1 VLRKGFGRYLDVRHS
16 GVEHRMAGRGRSRQG
31 DGVDGPGSLEGIEWV
46 GIRERRDPVAGLD
59 RGPVR
64 DTPAEAP
71 VLGSD
76 AVAPGVGAAEG
87 TAGRTLEQA
96 LVGHSHLTVSLER
109 HPAYLCLH
117 C

>member
-1 VLRKGFGRYLDVRHS
+1 MVDRV
-16 GVEHRMAGRGRSRQG
+16 RSRQG
-31 DGVDGPGSLEGIEWV
+31 DGVDVRGSLEGIEWV

-64 DTPAEAP
+64 DTPAEVP
-71 VLGSD
+71 VLGNG
-76 AVAPGVGAAEG
+76 AVAPGVGVAGG

-96 LVGHSHLTVSLER
+96 LAGHSHLTVSLER
-109 HPAYLCLH
+109 HPAYLSLH